1 LNLLKP
7 EIYYH
12 HTNIGMKVNSYY
24 HKMGIPKPPLSE
36 VFKGRPHLE
45 RLLKEKPYLRKGNG
59 EAMQTV
65 NGS

>member
-12 HTNIGMKVNSYY
+12 HTNIGMKVNPYY

-36 VFKGRPHLE
+36 VFKGKPHLE
-45 RLLKEKPYLRKGNG
+45 RLLKDKPYLKRGNS
-59 EAMQTV
+59 EAMEIIS
-65 NGS
+65 N